1 MRTTHDHDN
10 HHHPGASHATVA
22 WLLLQVGLV
31 GVTLGL
37 TRTVLPA
44 MAEAD
49 FGVPRTSFVLLT
61 TFVLAF
67 GVVKGIM
74 NWVAGRWSDRVGRRR
89 VLLTGW
95 VAALPVPLMLWHA
108 PHWGWVVAATVLLGV
123 NQGLAWSMTQTAQ
136 LDITPPHARGLQ
148 LGLNECAGYAGV
160 ALAGWGTAYVAQA
173 LGTRNGLLASGLAVV
188 ALGLLLA
195 AFTVPETRP
204 ADLAG
209 PPRGAGAP
217 GAWALFIHTSWTDRR
232 LAVLC
237 QAGAVEK
244 CVDALVWVFY
254 PLFLTQR
261 GLTLPQAAAVIGVY
275 GLTWGLGQLAAGRLS
290 DHWGRHRLNVG
301 GMVLC
306 GAGVALMLVGR
317 GTAWWALSAGIS
329 GMGMAMLYPNLAAA
343 VADLAEPAWRGTAIG
358 TYRFWRDLGYAM
370 GALGLGL
377 SAQVSGRIEA
387 AFVFVA
393 GAMWASAALLWWWG
407 EETHPAHRAV
417 PHGAK
422 PGPEHPSSSTFQG
435 SNPCHR

>member
-74 NWVAGRWSDRVGRRR
+74 NWVAGRWSDRMGRRR

-217 GAWALFIHTSWTDRR
+217 GAWALFIHTSWTDRH

-317 GTAWWALSAGIS
+317 GTAWWALSAGSRRGRS
-329 GMGMAMLYPNLAAA
+329 GRARLARHCHRHLPL
-343 VADLAEPAWRGTAIG
+343 LARPGLRHGRTGSGLVGAGQRPHRGRIRVCG
-358 TYRFWRDLGYAM
+358 RGHV
-370 GALGLGL
+370 GLGRI
-377 SAQVSGRIEA
+377 AVVVGRRNPSRPPCRA
-387 AFVFVA
+387 ARRQ
-393 GAMWASAALLWWWG
+393 
-407 EETHPAHRAV
+407 TRP
-417 PHGAK
+417 
-422 PGPEHPSSSTFQG
+422 
-435 SNPCHR
+435 